1 MSKTAEL
8 PVNTKGTNLVFH
20 DVVLGQNFQQ
30 PPNELGRIFIQP
42 VPFPVAQN
50 FVDIFGTV
58 GRAFMER
65 GRIVASLGKL
75 LEVKRNAYAKFAFDV
90 VSIDSLT
97 GGQFDQGVTNFAFAN
112 QDAAAAAQT
121 PSPSFASEPNGLVI
135 FNTSG
140 QQPSFYILTSSWSA
154 QDTPGDIVGTVY
166 KGMELV
172 QHMTWLSTDAEH
184 NVTENCLINDMGV
197 ISPGSLMG
205 IKQRDS
211 LLDPFPDLPGD
222 SNLDYRD
229 FETMLAVAFKIKNSG
244 SLLFR
249 QERYQMARFRFGK
262 AVRYL
267 AWATERQKIT
277 LDQEMKAL
285 QIIVPCILNSAACRL
300 KLRDFDGALEDCNEA
315 MELWP
320 NNYKAYFRRGQAHH
334 GKMNYEQSLY
344 DLYTALKLCPDDRAI
359 KNEIA
364 AVEGEMQV
372 YKKVPSRR
380 NSEETAMQTQ

>member
-1 MSKTAEL
+1 M
-8 PVNTKGTNLVFH
+8 NTKGTNLLFF
-20 DVVLGQNFQQ
+20 DVAVGQNLQQ
-30 PPNELGRIFIQP
+30 GQNELGRIFIEPLQ
-42 VPFPVAQN
+42 VPASHNFAQIFASVARG
-50 FVDIFGTV
+50 FL
-58 GRAFMER
+58 ER
-65 GRIVASLGKL
+65 GRVVATLGKL
-75 LEVKRNAYAKFAFDV
+75 YEAKRNAYVKFLFDV
-90 VSIDSLT
+90 PTIDQLT
-97 GGQFDQGVTNFAFAN
+97 EGQFEKGLINLAYVN
-112 QDAAAAAQT
+112 QDLSANALA
-121 PSPSFASEPNGLVI
+121 PSPSFSSEPNGLVI
-135 FNTSG
+135 MSSG
-140 QQPSFYILTSSWSA
+140 SQQPSFFIQTSTWSA
-154 QDTPGDIVGTVY
+154 QETPGDVVGTVF

-172 QHMTWLSTDAEH
+172 QHMSWLGTDTE
-184 NVTENCLINDMGV
+184 NKVTEVCYIVDMG
-197 ISPGSLMG
+197 IIPTGLDLG

-222 SNLDYRD
+222 SDLDYRD
-229 FETMLAVAFKIKNSG
+229 FEKVLNVAFKIKASG

-267 AWATERQKIT
+267 GWATERQKIT
-277 LDQEMKAL
+277 LEQEIRAL

-315 MELWP
+315 MDLCP
-320 NNYKAYFRRGQAHH
+320 NNPKAYFRRGQAHH

-344 DLYTALKLCPDDRAI
+344 DLYTALKLSPNDRAI